1 MIPKISLCIPTYKR
15 FDKFLSTNLVRYLE
29 NPYIDEIV
37 ICDENGEDSQKI
49 LAQFPNQSKIKVYT
63 NESILGAFSNKN
75 RVVSLASNDW
85 VCLMD
90 SDNYAPA
97 SYFEAWISY
106 IESNG
111 ISSKK
116 IYLPLSTIPQPNHPG
131 FNYTPFQH
139 LQLDSISCEQQQID
153 MNNETITCMFNTGNY
168 IFHKQNYI
176 ESNRHLVEYHTS
188 GVKGAQDVFF
198 KAALLFL
205 NHSTFVLV
213 PNMSY
218 HHIIH
223 DGSLFMNNYHDF
235 QQTYALIKNIFRNI
249 HNYYDTVE
257 SKTVT
262 LHKWQKMIK
271 PRNEWLYNCSE
282 YKYQN
287 DEWVSF
293 PIGMGWT
300 IIKHQLSLKELQH
313 GSHDKLVL
321 CAISATTDQRRRPT
335 GIHRKAIL
343 ETLRSHQIEN
353 VLMESSVYFREL
365 PTYKFVIS
373 PEGNGIDCHRH
384 YEALMAGC
392 IPIVEDCDN
401 IREKYKGCPILYT
414 KDYSEI
420 TESYLNEKYNE
431 MIHTTYDFSALLM
444 SSYSETEQTEIK
456 DNGNYWGNRLE
467 GRPYYT

>member
-1 MIPKISLCIPTYKR
+1 MIPKISLCITTYKR
-15 FDKFLSTNLVRYLE
+15 FDKFLSTNLPRYLV
-29 NPYIDEIV
+29 NPYIDEII

-49 LAQFPNQSKIKVYT
+49 LAQFPNELKMKVYT
-63 NESILGAFSNKN
+63 NETVLGAFANKN

-97 SYFEAWISY
+97 SYFDAWVSY
-106 IESNG
+106 INLNG

-116 IYLPLSTIPQPNHPG
+116 VYLPMYTIPQPNHRG
-131 FNYTPFQH
+131 FNYTEFQH
-139 LQLDSISCEQQQID
+139 LQLDSTSIGQHNVDALSC
-153 MNNETITCMFNTGNY
+153 MLNTGNY
-168 IFHKQNYI
+168 IFHKKNYT
-176 ESNRHLVEYHTS
+176 ESNRYLVEYHQS
-188 GVKGAQDVFF
+188 GVKGGQDVIF
-198 KAALLFL
+198 KAILLFL

-213 PNMSY
+213 PNMVY
-218 HHIIH
+218 DHIVH
-223 DGSLFMNNYHDF
+223 DDSLFINNYHDF
-235 QQTYALIKNIFRNI
+235 AQTYAFIMNTFSNI
-249 HNYYDTVE
+249 HNYYDTVA
-257 SKTVT
+257 SKVVT
-262 LHKWQKMIK
+262 LQKWQKMIK

-282 YKYQN
+282 HIHLN

-300 IIKHQLSLKELQH
+300 IIKQQLALKELQH
-313 GSHDKLVL
+313 GRHDKLVL
-321 CAISATTDQRRRPT
+321 CAIRTNTDQRRRPS
-335 GIHRKAIL
+335 GLNRKVIL
-343 ETLRSHQIEN
+343 ETLQSHQIEN

-365 PTYKFVIS
+365 PNYKFVIS

-392 IPIVEDCDN
+392 IPIVEDRDN

-431 MIHTTYDFSALLM
+431 MIHTTYDFSRLLM
-444 SSYSETEQTEIK
+444 STYSEMEQQQIK
-456 DNGNYWGNRLE
+456 DNGNYWANRLE
-467 GRPYYT
+467 GRLWYN

>member
-1 MIPKISLCIPTYKR
+1 MIPKLSLCIPTYNR
-15 FDKFLSTNLVRYLE
+15 FDKFLSTNLTRYLI

-37 ICDENGEDSQKI
+37 ICDENGEDRQKI
-49 LAQFPNQSKIKVYT
+49 LAQFPNESKIKVYT

-90 SDNYAPA
+90 SDNYASA
-97 SYFEAWISY
+97 SYFEAWVTY
-106 IESNG
+106 INLNG
-111 ISSKK
+111 LSSKK
-116 IYLPLSTIPQPNHPG
+116 VYLPSYTIPQPNHEG
-131 FNYTPFQH
+131 FNYTEFQH
-139 LQLDSISCEQQQID
+139 LKLDSTSIGQQNIDQLSCL
-153 MNNETITCMFNTGNY
+153 FNTGNY
-168 IFHKQNYI
+168 ILNKQNYI
-176 ESNRHLVEYHTS
+176 ESNRHLAEYQKS
-188 GVKGAQDVFF
+188 GIKNVQDVFF

-213 PNMSY
+213 PNMAY
-218 HHIIH
+218 HHIVH
-223 DGSLFMNNYHDF
+223 DDSLFINNYHDF
-235 QQTYALIKNIFRNI
+235 KQTYAIITNIFSNI

-257 SKTVT
+257 SKTTT
-262 LHKWQKMIK
+262 LHKWQQMIK
-271 PRNEWLYNCSE
+271 PYNEWLYNCSE
-282 YKYQN
+282 YKYLN

-300 IIKHQLSLKELQH
+300 IIKQQLSLKELQH
-313 GSHDKLVL
+313 GAHDRLVL
-321 CAISATTDQRRRPT
+321 CAISANTDQRRRST
-335 GIHRKAIL
+335 GLNRKVIL
-343 ETLRSHQIEN
+343 ETLQSHQIEN
-353 VLMESSVYFREL
+353 VAMESSVYFREL
-365 PTYKFVIS
+365 PNYKFVIS

-392 IPIVEDCDN
+392 IPIIEDRDN

-431 MIHTTYDFSALLM
+431 MIHTTYDFSRLLM
-444 SSYSETEQTEIK
+444 STYSEMEQCEIK
-456 DNGNYWGNRLE
+456 DNGNYWANRLE

>member
-15 FDKFLSTNLVRYLE
+15 FDKFLSINLARYLE

-49 LAQFPNQSKIKVYT
+49 SARYPNESKIKIYT
-63 NESILGAFSNKN
+63 NETILGAFSNKN

-97 SYFEAWISY
+97 SYFEAWVSY
-106 IESNG
+106 INLNG

-116 IYLPLSTIPQPNHPG
+116 VYLPMYTIPQPNHSG
-131 FNYTPFQH
+131 FNYTEFQH
-139 LQLDSISCEQQQID
+139 LQLDSTSIGQQNIDTLSC
-153 MNNETITCMFNTGNY
+153 MLNTGNY
-168 IFHKQNYI
+168 IFNKQNYI
-176 ESNRHLVEYHTS
+176 ESNRHLAEYQKS
-188 GVKGAQDVFF
+188 GVKNVQDVFF

-213 PNMSY
+213 PNMAY
-218 HHIIH
+218 NHIVH
-223 DGSLFMNNYHDF
+223 DGSLFLNNYHDF
-235 QQTYALIKNIFRNI
+235 KQTYAIIKNIFSNI

-262 LHKWQKMIK
+262 LHKWQQIIK

-282 YKYQN
+282 HTHLN

-300 IIKHQLSLKELQH
+300 IIKQQLTLKELQH

-321 CAISATTDQRRRPT
+321 CAIRANTDQRRRPI
-335 GIHRKAIL
+335 GLNRKCIL
-343 ETLRSHQIEN
+343 DTLRSHQIEN
-353 VLMESSVYFREL
+353 VNMESSIYFREL

-392 IPIVEDCDN
+392 IPIIEDRDN

-431 MIHTTYDFSALLM
+431 MIHKEYDFSRLLM
-444 SSYSETEQTEIK
+444 STYSEMEQYQIK
-456 DNGNYWGNRLE
+456 DNGNYWANRLE
-467 GRPYYT
+467 GKPYYT

>member
-15 FDKFLSTNLVRYLE
+15 FDKFLSINLVRYLE

-49 LAQFPNQSKIKVYT
+49 SARYPNESKIKIYT
-63 NESILGAFSNKN
+63 NETILGAFSNKN

-97 SYFEAWISY
+97 SYFEAWVSY
-106 IESNG
+106 INLNG

-116 IYLPLSTIPQPNHPG
+116 VYLPMYTIPQPNHSG
-131 FNYTPFQH
+131 FNYTEFQH
-139 LQLDSISCEQQQID
+139 LQLDSTSICQQNIDTLSC
-153 MNNETITCMFNTGNY
+153 MLNTGNY
-168 IFHKQNYI
+168 IFNKQNYI
-176 ESNRHLVEYHTS
+176 ESNRHLAEYQKS
-188 GVKGAQDVFF
+188 GVKNVQDVFF

-213 PNMSY
+213 PNMAY
-218 HHIIH
+218 NHIVH
-223 DGSLFMNNYHDF
+223 DGSLFLNNYHDF
-235 QQTYALIKNIFRNI
+235 KQTYAIIKNIFSNI

-262 LHKWQKMIK
+262 LHKWQQIIK

-282 YKYQN
+282 HTHLN

-300 IIKHQLSLKELQH
+300 IIKQQLTLKELQH

-321 CAISATTDQRRRPT
+321 CAIRANTDQRRRPI
-335 GIHRKAIL
+335 GLNRKCIL
-343 ETLRSHQIEN
+343 DTLRSHQIEN
-353 VLMESSVYFREL
+353 VNMESSIYFREL

-392 IPIVEDCDN
+392 IPIIEDRDN

-431 MIHTTYDFSALLM
+431 MIHKEYDFSRLLM
-444 SSYSETEQTEIK
+444 STYSEMEQYQIK
-456 DNGNYWGNRLE
+456 DNGNYWANRLE
-467 GRPYYT
+467 GKPYYT

>member
-1 MIPKISLCIPTYKR
+1 MIPKISLCITTYKR
-15 FDKFLSTNLVRYLE
+15 FDKFLSINLARYLA

-49 LAQFPNQSKIKVYT
+49 SAQYPNESKIKVYT
-63 NESILGAFSNKN
+63 NETVLGAFSNKN

-97 SYFEAWISY
+97 SYFEAWVSY
-106 IESNG
+106 INLNG
-111 ISSKK
+111 ISSKNV
-116 IYLPLSTIPQPNHPG
+116 YLPMYTIPQPNHGG
-131 FNYTPFQH
+131 FNYTEFQH
-139 LQLDSISCEQQQID
+139 LQLDSTSIGQHNIDLLSCL
-153 MNNETITCMFNTGNY
+153 FNTGNY
-168 IFHKQNYI
+168 IFNKQNYI
-176 ESNRHLVEYHTS
+176 ESNRYLAEYQKS
-188 GVKGAQDVFF
+188 GVKNVQDVFF

-205 NHSTFVLV
+205 NYSTFVLV
-213 PNMSY
+213 PNMAY
-218 HHIIH
+218 NHIVH
-223 DGSLFMNNYHDF
+223 DGSLFINNYYDF
-235 QQTYALIKNIFRNI
+235 QQTYAIIKNIFSNI

-262 LHKWQKMIK
+262 LHKWQQIIK

-282 YKYQN
+282 HTHLN

-300 IIKHQLSLKELQH
+300 IIKQQLTLKELQH

-321 CAISATTDQRRRPT
+321 CAIRANTDQRRRPI
-335 GIHRKAIL
+335 GLNRKCIL
-343 ETLRSHQIEN
+343 DTLRSHQIEN
-353 VLMESSVYFREL
+353 VNMESSIYFREL
-365 PTYKFVIS
+365 PKYKFVIS

-392 IPIVEDCDN
+392 IPIIEDCDN

-431 MIHTTYDFSALLM
+431 MIHKEYDFSRLLM
-444 SSYSETEQTEIK
+444 STYSEIEQYQIK
-456 DNGNYWGNRLE
+456 DNGNYWANRLE
-467 GRPYYT
+467 GKPYYT

>member
-1 MIPKISLCIPTYKR
+1 LA
-15 FDKFLSTNLVRYLE
+15 

-49 LAQFPNQSKIKVYT
+49 LAQFPNESKIKVYT

-106 IESNG
+106 INLNG
-111 ISSKK
+111 LSPKK
-116 IYLPLSTIPQPNHPG
+116 VYLPMYTIPQPNHAG
-131 FNYTPFQH
+131 FNYTEFQH
-139 LQLDSISCEQQQID
+139 LQLDGTTISQYNLD
-153 MNNETITCMFNTGNY
+153 TLGCMLNTGNY
-168 IFHKQNYI
+168 IFHKQNYT
-176 ESNRHLVEYHTS
+176 ESNRHLAEHQRE
-188 GVKGAQDVFF
+188 GVKGVQDVIF
-198 KAALLFL
+198 KAILLFL

-213 PNMSY
+213 PNMAY
-218 HHIIH
+218 DHIVH
-223 DGSLFMNNYHDF
+223 DGSLFLNNVHDF
-235 QQTYALIKNIFRNI
+235 ERTYAIIKNIFSNI
-249 HNYYDTVE
+249 INYYDTVE

-262 LHKWQKMIK
+262 LHKWQQMVK

-282 YKYQN
+282 YNYMN
-287 DEWVSF
+287 DEHVPF

-300 IIKHQLSLKELQH
+300 IIKQQMSLKELQH

-321 CAISATTDQRRRPT
+321 CAIRANTDQRRRPT
-335 GIHRKAIL
+335 GINRTSVL
-343 ETLRSHQIEN
+343 RTLQSQQIQNED
-353 VLMESSVYFREL
+353 MESSVYFREL
-365 PTYKFVIS
+365 PKYKFIIS

-392 IPIVEDCDN
+392 IPIIEDSDN
-401 IREKYKGCPILYT
+401 IREKYKDCPILYT

-431 MIHTTYDFSALLM
+431 MIHTTYDFSRLLM
-444 SSYSETEQTEIK
+444 SSYSEMEQQQIK
-456 DNGNYWGNRLE
+456 DNGNYWAKRLE

>member
-15 FDKFLSTNLVRYLE
+15 FDTFLCTNLTRYLE

-37 ICDENGEDSQKI
+37 VCDENGEDSQKI
-49 LAQFPNQSKIKVYT
+49 SVHFPNEPKIKVYT
-63 NESILGAFSNKN
+63 NETILGAFSNKN
-75 RVVSLASNDW
+75 RVVTLASNDW

-90 SDNYAPA
+90 SDNYAPP

-116 IYLPLSTIPQPNHPG
+116 VYLPMYTIPQPNHGG
-131 FNYTPFQH
+131 FNYTEFQH
-139 LQLDSISCEQQQID
+139 LQLDSTTIGQYNIDPLSC
-153 MNNETITCMFNTGNY
+153 MLNTGNY
-168 IFHKQNYI
+168 IFHKQNYT
-176 ESNRHLVEYHTS
+176 ESNQHLIEYHRT
-188 GVKGAQDVFF
+188 GVKCVQDVIF
-198 KAALLFL
+198 KALLLFL
-205 NHSTFVLV
+205 NHSVFVLV
-213 PNMSY
+213 PNMAY
-218 HHIIH
+218 DHIVH
-223 DGSLFMNNYHDF
+223 DGSIFLNNVHDY
-235 QQTYALIKNIFRNI
+235 QQTYDHIKRLFSNI
-249 HNYYDTVE
+249 HNYYKTVE
-257 SKTVT
+257 STTVT
-262 LHKWQKMIK
+262 LQKWQTMIK

-282 YKYQN
+282 HVFLN

-300 IIKHQLSLKELQH
+300 MINQQYSLKELQH

-321 CAISATTDQRRRPT
+321 CAIRTHTDQQRRPT
-335 GIHRKAIL
+335 GLNRNVIL

-353 VLMESSVYFREL
+353 VEMEPSAYFREL

-392 IPIVEDCDN
+392 IPIVEDRDN

-431 MIHTTYDFSALLM
+431 MIHTTYDFSRLLM
-444 SSYSETEQTEIK
+444 SSYSKMEQYQIK
-456 DNGNYWGNRLE
+456 DNGNYWGNRLA
-467 GRPYYT
+467 GRPWYT

>member
-1 MIPKISLCIPTYKR
+1 MVPKISLCIPTYKR
-15 FDKFLSTNLVRYLE
+15 FDKFLSTNLTRYLE

-37 ICDENGEDSQKI
+37 VCDENGEDSQKI
-49 LAQFPNQSKIKVYT
+49 SARFPNESKIKVYK
-63 NESILGAFSNKN
+63 NETILGAFANKN

-90 SDNYAPA
+90 SDNYAPP

-116 IYLPLSTIPQPNHPG
+116 VYLPMYTIPQSNHNG
-131 FNYTPFQH
+131 FNYTEFQH
-139 LQLDSISCEQQQID
+139 LHLDVTSISQYNLDSLSC
-153 MNNETITCMFNTGNY
+153 MLNTGNY

-176 ESNRHLVEYHTS
+176 ESNQHLVKYHQS
-188 GVKGAQDVFF
+188 GVKCVQDVIF
-198 KAALLFL
+198 KALLLFL
-205 NHSTFVLV
+205 NHSVFVLV
-213 PNMSY
+213 PNMAY
-218 HHIIH
+218 DHIVH
-223 DGSLFMNNYHDF
+223 DESLFLNNVHEYP
-235 QQTYALIKNIFRNI
+235 QTYALIKQLYSNIPNHF
-249 HNYYDTVE
+249 DTIE

-262 LHKWQKMIK
+262 LQKWQQIIK

-282 YKYQN
+282 YIFLN

-300 IIKHQLSLKELQH
+300 IITCPLPLKEIQH
-313 GSHDKLVL
+313 GNHNKLVL
-321 CAISATTDQRRRPT
+321 CAIRASRDQRRRPT
-335 GIHRKAIL
+335 GCNRNAIM

-353 VLMESSVYFREL
+353 IEMEPSDYFKEL

-384 YEALMAGC
+384 YEAFMAGY
-392 IPIVEDCDN
+392 IPIIEDCDN

-420 TESYLNEKYNE
+420 TESYLNEKYEE
-431 MIHTTYDFSALLM
+431 MIHTTYDFSRLLM
-444 SSYSETEQTEIK
+444 SSYSKVEQYQIK
-456 DNGNYWGNRLE
+456 ENGNYWANRLA
-467 GRPYYT
+467 GRPWYT